1 MPGGGANQEDP
12 VLCWRC
18 GHPYAEDTR
27 NVPRAA
33 ECAACHADLHVC
45 RMCEFYDTRVARS
58 CRETI
63 AEEVK
68 DKERANFCGY
78 FRIAGGRGP
87 AASDA
92 GAARAQLEGLFGMG
106 PAQSGG
112 PGSPDAARDALEELF
127 GVKGTGKGDGGR

>member
-1 MPGGGANQEDP
+1 MPGGAKNEDAS

-45 RMCEFYDTRVARS
+45 RMCEFYDTRVARA

-68 DKERANFCGY
+68 EKERANFCGY
-78 FRIAGGRGP
+78 FRISNARGP
-87 AASDA
+87 AATDTA
-92 GAARAQLEGLFGMG
+92 GARAQL
-106 PAQSGG
+106 
-112 PGSPDAARDALEELF
+112 DDLF
-127 GVKGTGKGDGGR
+127 GVGAGRTGAPSTPHAAREALDALFDLGESRKDGRES

>member
-1 MPGGGANQEDP
+1 MRGGDENEDGP

-18 GHPYAEDTR
+18 GHPYTGDSR
-27 NVPRAA
+27 SVPRAE

-78 FRIAGGRGP
+78 FRISAARGP
-87 AASDA
+87 AATDA
-92 GAARAQLEGLFGMG
+92 TAARAQLDDLFGI
-106 PAQSGG
+106 GG
-112 PGSPDAARDALEELF
+112 GQVGAHGTPGAARQALDDLF
-127 GVKGTGKGDGGR
+127 SLGESGTRDKQS

>member
-1 MPGGGANQEDP
+1 MPGRGTNEDGL
-12 VLCWRC
+12 VRCWRC

-27 NVPRAA
+27 TVPRAA

-63 AEEVK
+63 AEEVS

-78 FRIAGGRGP
+78 FTISSARRPAAAEAVAVRAQLDNLFGIAGGQTGAP
-87 AASDA
+87 SAPE
-92 GAARAQLEGLFGMG
+92 AARQAL
-106 PAQSGG
+106 
-112 PGSPDAARDALEELF
+112 DALFSLGES
-127 GVKGTGKGDGGR
+127 GRRDRES